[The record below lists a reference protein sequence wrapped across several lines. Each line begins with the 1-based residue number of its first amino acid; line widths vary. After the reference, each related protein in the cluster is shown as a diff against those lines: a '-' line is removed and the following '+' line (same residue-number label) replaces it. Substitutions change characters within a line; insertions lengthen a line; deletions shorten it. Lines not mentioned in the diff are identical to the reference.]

1 MIDKS
6 TQKSNSWGDISKI
19 WGTYDYP
26 LNVFLIMEMETSFCI
41 NFFLLLELFRG
52 EILMIKITL
61 NGGCC
66 WTSEIFKK
74 EWGGGGGGMGWDGIW
89 WNGSFYWWSHNKI
102 SLILSRGKYEKNI
115 MLCILLVIKM
125 CKWLINFLFFL
136 SDTKIKNT
144 AHCCPH

>member
-1 MIDKS
+1 MEVVAGLLKF
-6 TQKSNSWGDISKI
+6 SKRS
-19 WGTYDYP
+19 G
-26 LNVFLIMEMETSFCI
+26 
-41 NFFLLLELFRG
+41 
-52 EILMIKITL
+52 
-61 NGGCC
+61 
-66 WTSEIFKK
+66 
-74 EWGGGGGGMGWDGIW
+74 GGGGGGMGWDGIW